1 MFFRRSLA
9 LLILKSEM
17 TFYAGWDPSVRISVS
32 FDSFMIR
39 CSSFFPL
46 TSSHFREHQ
55 IIKES
60 CLTCTSGI
68 ILSRLRWSLTFLHF
82 EELPPLWLQYSTDF
96 SPFQCVMLS
105 ILFRSSLCR
114 RQIFSQ
120 QEHSP
125 IDISHNGC
133 YSECVGC
140 GFPQQFF
147 WNNVKF
153 QFSAP
158 LARIDN

>member
-1 MFFRRSLA
+1 MFFRRFLA

-120 QEHSP
+120 QEHPLLTFRTTDAIVNVLAAVSR
-125 IDISHNGC
+125 SHFYWYN
-133 YSECVGC
+133 
-140 GFPQQFF
+140 FI
-147 WNNVKF
+147 F